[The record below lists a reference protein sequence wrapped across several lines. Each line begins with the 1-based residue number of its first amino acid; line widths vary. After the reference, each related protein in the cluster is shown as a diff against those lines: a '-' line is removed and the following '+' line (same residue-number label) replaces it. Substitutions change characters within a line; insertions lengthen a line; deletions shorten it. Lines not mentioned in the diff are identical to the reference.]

1 MIVGL
6 AEVAPAD
13 VIVTPPAPEIVIVP
27 VAPVLIKLI
36 TDPVAKATEEL
47 RGIVTATAE
56 VPEYLISL
64 FLASART
71 KVSEAPATSLVVI
84 APRFESTDVPSERIA
99 LAPSLTRAVSSG
111 VVQPKIEVVA
121 IVIYPIVKS
130 AQVKTLLRF
139 CHWVVGE

>member
-1 MIVGL
+1 
-6 AEVAPAD
+6 
-13 VIVTPPAPEIVIVP
+13 
-27 VAPVLIKLI
+27 
-36 TDPVAKATEEL
+36 
-47 RGIVTATAE
+47 
-56 VPEYLISL
+56 
-64 FLASART
+64 
-71 KVSEAPATSLVVI
+71 
-84 APRFESTDVPSERIA
+84 VPSERIA